1 MPFECRQNEYFR
13 WVKMRGVEMVWGDRG
28 RMLNVTFRAY
38 TEGALSSESM
48 RQDLGHLW
56 LKSGVN
62 LMEQVI

>member
-1 MPFECRQNEYFR
+1 
-13 WVKMRGVEMVWGDRG
+13 MVWGDRG
-28 RMLNVTFRAY
+28 ETLNVAFRAY
-38 TEGALSSESM
+38 TEGASSSESM

>member
-1 MPFECRQNEYFR
+1 
-13 WVKMRGVEMVWGDRG
+13 MVWGDRG